1 MAPLKDNSFIA
12 VFNRATTLNKAS
24 ESVWCFVTQTQVLL
38 LLCCTAV
45 LAHLIGILA
54 AFLLDY
60 SNREEYLLIPF
71 FFSWHLTTLLNYFS
85 KRRALNTHFKKKEVF

>member
-71 FFSWHLTTLLNYFS
+71 FFFLAFNNFVKLL
-85 KRRALNTHFKKKEVF
+85 FKKKGT